1 MYAFDPDKNLGGS
14 KIYIAN
20 FTMYIPRGSEGGK
33 VFGGE
38 VQNNMGNRQIDIK
51 KTKQIRI
58 DQELH
63 QLAKL
68 SAVRHRESLK
78 TLTERA
84 LEKLLDDE
92 SSHK

>member
-1 MYAFDPDKNLGGS
+1 
-14 KIYIAN
+14 
-20 FTMYIPRGSEGGK
+20 MYIPRGSEGRK
-33 VFGGE
+33 VFRCPSD
-38 VQNNMGNRQIDIK
+38 NMENRQIDIK

-68 SAVRHRESLK
+68 LAVKRRESLK

-84 LEKLLDDE
+84 LEMLLEDE
-92 SSHK
+92 HLNK

>member
-1 MYAFDPDKNLGGS
+1 MREGRYLG
-14 KIYIAN
+14 AL
-20 FTMYIPRGSEGGK
+20 
-33 VFGGE
+33 
-38 VQNNMGNRQIDIK
+38 QNNMGNRQIDTK

-68 SAVRHRESLK
+68 LAVKRRESLK

-92 SSHK
+92 SLHK